1 MPVVFPFQSIVS
13 LPEIGREGWSPN
25 RPLEFCASEV
35 SETLMATSEFRHR
48 VSFAA
53 TSSSE
58 LNGEAAANSTRRER
72 STVKLWMFL
81 DGVTV
86 FGAAVLATLY
96 ELHTGPVAGAI
107 GFWHGTLFNGPS
119 TSILLVL
126 LCGFTISL
134 MITSRRLHLYVP
146 TRLTSFLHE
155 QRLSVQACFTSGL
168 LLTGTLYLVHA
179 ADIPRSIVLITVGLV
194 TITLSL
200 RRLAYRILINRRF
213 ERGVGT
219 RNVLIVGTGPEAQ
232 ALRHYLMSF
241 GHLGY
246 SFKGF
251 IESPRSS
258 SGQAERFD
266 DVVGTLD
273 TMFQYARKQFVDEI
287 FFTTHCDRAV
297 VLDVLAQ
304 ARTQGVD
311 LTVVLDLYNGLP
323 SRPIEYI
330 GQFPTIP
337 LHWRHV
343 PELALL
349 LKRMVDIVFSS
360 LMLIL
365 LSPILLAIAVAIKLD
380 SSGPIFYC
388 SERIGKK
395 GRVFRCTKF
404 RTMVRDA
411 ENRRADVMHLNERDG
426 ILFKISNDPRVTRL
440 GRFLRKYSLDE
451 FPQFFNVLR
460 GDMSIVGPRP
470 PIESEVREYRLND
483 LRRLDVTPG
492 ITGLWQV
499 KARQDPSFDNYVCL
513 DVAYIDNW
521 SVWLDLKIILRTIAV
536 VFAGTGS

>member
-1 MPVVFPFQSIVS
+1 
-13 LPEIGREGWSPN
+13 
-25 RPLEFCASEV
+25 
-35 SETLMATSEFRHR
+35 MATSEFQHR
-48 VSFAA
+48 VSFAV
-53 TSSSE
+53 SSSPK
-58 LNGEAAANSTRRER
+58 LNGEAPASSKRREG
-72 STVKLWMFL
+72 STVRLWMVL

-107 GFWHGTLFNGPS
+107 GFWHGTLFSGRS
-119 TSILLVL
+119 MGILLAI
-126 LCGFTISL
+126 LCGFAISL
-134 MITSRRLHLYVP
+134 MITSQRLRLYVP

-155 QRLSVQACFTSGL
+155 QRLSVQACLTSGL

-179 ADIPRSIVLITVGLV
+179 TDIPRSIVLITLELV

-200 RRLAYRILINRRF
+200 RRLAYRILINQRF

-232 ALRHYLMSF
+232 AFCHYLISF

-246 SFKGF
+246 AFKGF
-251 IESPRSS
+251 IDSHRSS
-258 SGQAERFD
+258 SGHAETSD
-266 DVVGTLD
+266 NVVGTLD
-273 TMFQYARKQFVDEI
+273 TMFQYAREQFVDEI
-287 FFTTHCDRAV
+287 FFTTPCDRAV
-297 VLDVLAQ
+297 VLHVVAQ
-304 ARTQGVD
+304 ARMQGVD
-311 LTVVLDLYNGLP
+311 LTMVLDMYNSLP

-349 LKRMVDIVFSS
+349 LKRMFDIVFSS
-360 LMLIL
+360 LALIL

-380 SSGPIFYC
+380 SSGPIFYF
-388 SERIGKK
+388 SERIGRK

-451 FPQFFNVLR
+451 LPQFFNVMR
-460 GDMSIVGPRP
+460 GDMSVVGPRP
-470 PIESEVREYRLND
+470 PIESEVREYRLKD
-483 LRRLDVTPG
+483 LHRLDVTPG

-499 KARQDPSFDNYVCL
+499 RARQDPSFDNYVSL